1 MLTSVRTALFSAA
14 GLASVLGLAGH
25 AASGA
30 ESAVPPQEEV
40 WTSMNHWVVDL
51 DPEDDQEA
59 EQHAFAVMAHMHES
73 HPEVRFGIFKTWTG
87 VYQSVNRYH
96 FFMESVNTRA
106 KLSNRFDDH
115 VCAEQNRT
123 EKRLFDMVRDVEL
136 RLISSDPKKEARVGP
151 TGGLIVRSLRARTP
165 LVGRA
170 ADAIRELTEYLNRT
184 YPEIYV
190 RAYDE
195 WHPRSGRLHL
205 HIHGKDLA
213 GDWER
218 IEGEL
223 RRDQQ
228 ARLIWES
235 AADAFVEDSFEDAWL
250 VRVAR

>member
-1 MLTSVRTALFSAA
+1 MLTPVRTALFTAA

-30 ESAVPPQEEV
+30 ESSPPPREEV
-40 WTSMNHWVVDL
+40 WTSMNHWVMDL
-51 DPEDDQEA
+51 DPADGEEA
-59 EQHAFAVMAHMHES
+59 EQHAFAVVAHMHES
-73 HPEVRFGIFKTWTG
+73 HPEVRFAIYKTWTG
-87 VYQSVNRYH
+87 VWQPVHRYH

-115 VCAEQNRT
+115 VCAEQNRI
-123 EKRLFDMVRDVEL
+123 EERLFDAVRDVNM
-136 RLISSDPKKEARVGP
+136 RLISSDPEKEARIGP
-151 TGGLIVRSLRARTP
+151 GGGLIVRSLRARTP

-170 ADAIRELTEYLNRT
+170 VDSVRELTEYLNRT

-205 HIHGKDLA
+205 HIHGADLA
-213 GDWER
+213 GTWER
-218 IEGEL
+218 IEAEL
-223 RRDQQ
+223 RDDPE
-228 ARLIWES
+228 ARRIWEG

-250 VRVAR
+250 ARVAR